1 MKGIILAA
9 GRGLRL
15 NGVTGNTPKCL
26 LEIGGLTLLERQIQ
40 ALRATGID
48 DIVVVTG
55 YEAER
60 VQRACDSQIHF
71 VENSCFDQTNSLYSL
86 WLTRDLLAKG
96 FVVINSDVLFHPQL
110 LFDLITARY
119 EDALLIGYCD
129 QPSSRLG
136 DEEMKV
142 KVRGG
147 RVIDINK
154 TMNPQDADG
163 ENVGIVKFGP
173 NGARL
178 LIEQMDAL
186 IANGG
191 YHEWAP
197 RAFGEFAVWHSLYAI
212 PTRGYPWIEIDF
224 PKDYLKAV
232 NEILPEISLPIQ
244 QRQTPD
250 SFAISY

>member
-26 LEIGGLTLLERQIQ
+26 LEIGGLTLLERQIA

-55 YEAER
+55 YEAGR
-60 VQRACDSQIHF
+60 VQRACGSQMHF
-71 VENSCFDQTNSLYSL
+71 VENPRFDQTNSLYSL
-86 WLTRDLLAKG
+86 WLTRHLLGSG
-96 FVVINSDVLFHPQL
+96 FVVLNSDVLFHPQL
-110 LFDLITARY
+110 LSDLITARY
-119 EDALLIGYCD
+119 EDALLVGYGD
-129 QPSSRLG
+129 QLSARLG

-147 RVIDINK
+147 CVVEINK
-154 TMNPQDADG
+154 SMNPQDADG
-163 ENVGIVKFGP
+163 ENVGMVKFGAR
-173 NGARL
+173 GARL

-186 IANGG
+186 IADGC
-191 YHEWAP
+191 YRDWAP
-197 RAFGEFAVWHSLYAI
+197 RAFGEFAMWHPLYAI
-212 PTRGYPWIEIDF
+212 ATRGYPWIEIDF

-232 NEILPEISLPIQ
+232 NEILPEIPLPMEDY
-244 QRQTPD
+244 RAPT
-250 SFAISY
+250 SFAASY

>member
-60 VQRACDSQIHF
+60 VQRSCDSQIHF
-71 VENSCFDQTNSLYSL
+71 IENSRFDQTNSLYSL
-86 WLTRDLLAKG
+86 WLARHLLGKG
-96 FVVINSDVLFHPQL
+96 FVVLNSDVLFHPQL
-110 LFDLITARY
+110 LSDLITARY
-119 EDALLIGYCD
+119 EDALLIGYGD
-129 QPSSRLG
+129 QLAARLG

-142 KVRGG
+142 KIRGG
-147 RVIDINK
+147 CVVEISK
-154 TMNPQDADG
+154 SMNPQDADG
-163 ENVGIVKFGP
+163 ENVGMVKFGAS
-173 NGARL
+173 GARL

-186 IANGG
+186 IADGC
-191 YHEWAP
+191 YRDWAP
-197 RAFGEFAVWHSLYAI
+197 RAFGEFAMWHPLYAI

-232 NEILPEISLPIQ
+232 NEILPEIPLSIEDDRAPI
-244 QRQTPD
+244 
-250 SFAISY
+250 SFAASY